1 MDAGIVT
8 TLIGTAAV
16 GAALATL
23 IVRLIR
29 GVEKQIDT
37 LRDDVRELRREQTSL
52 RDRVAQLSDRVSR
65 IEALLE
71 GLREAITGRTA
82 AAGQD
87 VRMDAGIVTT
97 LIGTAA
103 VGAALATLIV
113 RLIRGVEKQIDT
125 LRDDVRELRREQ
137 AGLRDRVSRIE
148 GLLEGLR
155 EAITGRAVAAD

>member
-71 GLREAITGRTA
+71 GLREAFTGRTA
-82 AAGQD
+82 AAG
-87 VRMDAGIVTT
+87 
-97 LIGTAA
+97 
-103 VGAALATLIV
+103 
-113 RLIRGVEKQIDT
+113 
-125 LRDDVRELRREQ
+125 
-137 AGLRDRVSRIE
+137 
-148 GLLEGLR
+148 
-155 EAITGRAVAAD
+155 

>member
-52 RDRVAQLSDRVSR
+52 RDCVAQLSDRVSR

-71 GLREAITGRTA
+71 GLREAFTGRTA
-82 AAGQD
+82 AAG
-87 VRMDAGIVTT
+87 
-97 LIGTAA
+97 
-103 VGAALATLIV
+103 
-113 RLIRGVEKQIDT
+113 
-125 LRDDVRELRREQ
+125 
-137 AGLRDRVSRIE
+137 
-148 GLLEGLR
+148 
-155 EAITGRAVAAD
+155 

>member
-8 TLIGTAAV
+8 I
-16 GAALATL
+16 
-23 IVRLIR
+23 
-29 GVEKQIDT
+29 
-37 LRDDVRELRREQTSL
+37 
-52 RDRVAQLSDRVSR
+52 
-65 IEALLE
+65 
-71 GLREAITGRTA
+71 
-82 AAGQD
+82 
-87 VRMDAGIVTT
+87 

-155 EAITGRAVAAD
+155 EAIAGRTAAAD